1 MRITS
6 RVSIKLDDLEKRIE
20 GFHSDY
26 YELLEKVD
34 TELDKELGRDWNL
47 VFYDV
52 SLDDL
57 YLVEEDVKKIINT
70 VEQQIEEIEEDLREE
85 REYLSAL
92 DKRGELHA
100 YFMQNTI

>member
-26 YELLEKVD
+26 YELLEKVE
-34 TELDKELGRDWNL
+34 TELEKELGRDWNL
-47 VFYDV
+47 VFYVD
-52 SLDDL
+52 SLDEL
-57 YLVEEDVKKIINT
+57 YLVEDDVKRIIAQ
-70 VEQQIEEIEEDLREE
+70 VEQQIEEIEEELRTE

-92 DKRGELHA
+92 DKQGELHT